1 MHILTYMKQFIT
13 AKGGNNLKKKQIFN
27 YDEYNNTYYYIEVLY
42 DESNTKKK
50 PMKLSDL
57 KKRYNNK
64 QQGVS
69 NQWI

>member
-1 MHILTYMKQFIT
+1 MED
-13 AKGGNNLKKKQIFN
+13 NNLKKKQVFN
-27 YDEYNNTYYYIEVLY
+27 YDKYNNTYYYIEVLY

-57 KKRYNNK
+57 KKHYNNK
-64 QQGVS
+64 QRGGI